1 MARNGYDDE
10 GDSQTY
16 TDVEQSWGGAAPR
29 IGIGFNAATENAGFV
44 MDLHTWADST
54 IKVGDNCYVWVKPID
69 MVKLTL
75 GKNDSSLGT
84 NSCFGLWDWMR
95 VGAISGE
102 ENDIFDKHINR
113 NVSAIITPIE
123 GLTIGMGMNPAVDG
137 TQYKLADVFG
147 RTGAIA
153 VTYNIAGVGT
163 VKVGVQGDGRDSDA
177 YASSNGTVTKTA
189 AKQKYYE
196 DDDGGDYKDYA
207 VFNAAF
213 ELTAVENLW
222 AAIGVKYGTE
232 AYVAAG
238 FDKNGN
244 LTTSAADIKTD
255 IKTDDGN
262 VVYVKAFTPEIA
274 LAASYK
280 VDALTL
286 HLNGDIKLDRPDLKE
301 EEVDGQL
308 GFKVGAGVEYNLDG
322 GLSLLADV
330 RYANGIWMKGT
341 SADHSDSL
349 VFGVAALKNVTNG
362 SIGVGFE
369 TWTNGVQK
377 SATDDPEL
385 AWAIPVRFQVGF

>member
-44 MDLHTWADST
+44 MDLHTWADSS
-54 IKVGDNCYVWVKPID
+54 IGVGDNCYVWVKPID

-84 NSCFGLWDWMR
+84 SSCFGLWDWMR

-123 GLTIGMGMNPAVDG
+123 GLTIGMGMNPELDG
-137 TQYKLADVFG
+137 TQYKLANVFG

-153 VTYNIAGVGT
+153 VTYNVAGVGT
-163 VKVGVQGDGRDSDA
+163 VKVGVQGDGRSASDKVSYKEGDTIYLDEDGA
-177 YASSNGTVTKTA
+177 TSSQLYKKQGDDTRYYADDKNGT
-189 AKQKYYE
+189 
-196 DDDGGDYKDYA
+196 GDYKDFA
-207 VFNAAF
+207 IINAAF

-232 AYVAAG
+232 AYTAG
-238 FDKNGN
+238 G
-244 LTTSAADIKTD
+244 
-255 IKTDDGN
+255 
-262 VVYVKAFTPEIA
+262 YKAYTPEIA
-274 LAASYK
+274 LAARYNADP
-280 VDALTL
+280 VVL
-286 HLNGDIKLDRPDLKE
+286 HLNGDIKLDRPDAE
-301 EEVDGQL
+301 EDEKDGQL

-330 RYANGIWMKGT
+330 RYANGIWMNGT